1 MEKGTMKIVVHA
13 LLLVAGLIASVSSA
27 QEYPS
32 KVVTIIVPFPAGGS
46 NDTIAR
52 HLADSLGKLWK
63 QPVII
68 DNRPGAGSSIGSVYV
83 ARSSPDGYKM
93 VLVSS
98 SYTTNAATRTNQG
111 FDPLKDLKPVSMVA
125 RGHNVV
131 VTGARVPMATLA
143 DLVREAKAQTIF
155 YGTAGVGSAQH
166 FNAELLTDALGIQMS
181 AVPYKGGQEALADLV
196 GGRID
201 VIVGALGGLVSA
213 IQSGKGKAIAVLS
226 KARSP
231 LLPNVPTTAEA
242 GYPAAVIDNYWAI
255 FVPAGTPNAIVA
267 KLNRDIKTVTHTFE
281 GREFLRKVD
290 AEPTELNPE
299 EVAGH
304 VTNEIATWTKLAKKL
319 NISAN

>member
-1 MEKGTMKIVVHA
+1 MKIVVHA
-13 LLLVAGLIASVSSA
+13 LLIVAGLIASVSSA

-32 KVVTIIVPFPAGGS
+32 KVVTIVVPFPAGGS

-83 ARSSPDGYKM
+83 ARSSPDGYTM

-125 RGHNVV
+125 RGHNAV
-131 VTGARVPMATLA
+131 VTGTRVPMATLA

-166 FNAELLTDALGIQMS
+166 FNGELLTDALGIRMS
-181 AVPYKGGQEALADLV
+181 AIPYKGGQEALADLV

-201 VIVGALGGLVSA
+201 VIVGALGGLVST

-267 KLNRDIKTVTHTFE
+267 KLNRDIKTVTHTSE

-290 AEPTELNPE
+290 AEPTELSSE